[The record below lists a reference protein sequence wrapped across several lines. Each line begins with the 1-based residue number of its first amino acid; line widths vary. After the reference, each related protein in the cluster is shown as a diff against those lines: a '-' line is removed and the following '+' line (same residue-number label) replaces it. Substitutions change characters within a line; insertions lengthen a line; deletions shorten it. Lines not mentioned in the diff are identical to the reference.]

1 MQASNSPTIIFLSYR
16 REDSIETAGRIF
28 SWITVRT
35 SVSSVFLDVRSIPPG
50 ADYRKQM
57 DSALRDAKVVLVII
71 GKTWNVVPQ
80 SDGTMRHRL
89 EEPDDAVRHEIEV
102 ALREDKIVVPVLI
115 QGVKMPRADE
125 LPASIRQFAY
135 RNAVQ
140 VRPEPDFDN
149 DMRVLRDAIQSE
161 ADARWHPP
169 SSYTPAM
176 KTTNPE
182 KSGSGKSGGVLSRL
196 VWWWITR

>member
-1 MQASNSPTIIFLSYR
+1 MQAPNSPAIIFLSYR

-28 SWITVRT
+28 SWISVRT

-50 ADYRKQM
+50 TDYRKQM
-57 DSALRDAKVVLVII
+57 DNALREAKVVLVII
-71 GKTWNVVPQ
+71 GKTWNAVPQ
-80 SDGTMRHRL
+80 PDGTVRHRL

-102 ALREDKIVVPVLI
+102 ALRDDKIVVPVLI
-115 QGVKMPRADE
+115 QGVTMPRPDE

-149 DMRVLRDAIQSE
+149 DMRALRDAIQSE

-169 SSYTPAM
+169 SAYTPAM
-176 KTTNPE
+176 NTPNPQ
-182 KSGSGKSGGVLSRL
+182 KSRPGKSGGVLSRL